1 MLDYTAIEIFTS
13 EQARTGTKPTVDA
26 VLHYIRGLKIAA
38 RCIVT
43 RGIAGLYETG
53 EEATGRLEI
62 LSYNLPIRI
71 YILLPA
77 AEAGRVLDGLN
88 PMIGDGIITL
98 HEVNVISYRARNVF
112 FPRQLLV
119 RDVMTPDPKRVSA
132 DGSLRDAAEM
142 LLSGIFS
149 GLPVVDEKDRPVGV
163 ITQGDLIG
171 RGGLPLR
178 LGLIAESNGH
188 RRESVL
194 NGLGFRK
201 AAEVMTAPAVTI
213 TDDRLLTEAVDRML
227 TRDVKR
233 LPVVDR
239 TGRLTGMLSR
249 LDIFRT
255 VMREAPDWKSFEA
268 QKIEVA
274 ALMRVKDILR
284 RDTHT
289 VSPEAAIDEV
299 IRVIDR
305 NDIQRVAV
313 VDAEGRLLGLI
324 SDRDL
329 LRYFKKE
336 DAGIWGVLTR
346 AKRMRE
352 QDACRDG
359 MPQCLTETTAGTV
372 MNTALITVGEEAL
385 IEEAIG
391 LMTEK
396 AIKRLPVVDEAGLF
410 KGMISRDSLLRTGFG
425 GLTRQ
430 DP

>member
-1 MLDYTAIEIFTS
+1 MLDYAAIEIFTS

-26 VLHYIRGLKIAA
+26 VMHYIRGLKIAA
-38 RCIVT
+38 RCTVT
-43 RGIAGLYETG
+43 RGIAGVYETG

-88 PMIGDGIITL
+88 PMIGDGIIAL

-119 RDVMTPDPKRVSA
+119 RDVMTPDPKRISV
-132 DGSLRDAAEM
+132 DGSLRVAAEM

-149 GLPVVDEKDRPVGV
+149 GLPVVDTQDRPVGV
-163 ITQGDLIG
+163 ITQGDLIR

-178 LGLIAESNGH
+178 LGLLAEFDSH
-188 RRESVL
+188 RRESAL
-194 NGLGFRK
+194 NELVSRK

-213 TDDRLLTEAVDRML
+213 TDDRLLTAAVDRML
-227 TRDVKR
+227 TGDVKR

-255 VMREAPDWKSFEA
+255 IMREAPDWKRFRA

-274 ALMRVKDILR
+274 ALRRVKDILR

-289 VSPEAAIDEV
+289 VLPDTAIDEV

-336 DAGIWGVLTR
+336 EAGIWGVLTKG
-346 AKRMRE
+346 KRGFQ
-352 QDACRDG
+352 QDPCRDG
-359 MPQCLTETTAGTV
+359 LPQCLTETTAGAV
-372 MNTALITVGEEAL
+372 MNAALITIDEEAL

-391 LMTEK
+391 LMTQK
-396 AIKRLPVVDEAGLF
+396 AIKRLPVVDEAGRF

-425 GLTRQ
+425 GLIRK